1 MGSLKADRLNASR
14 LHLDWGPIDI
24 RKGFI
29 GLAAAAQQHQRRD
42 ACSGVALAFCRRRGI
57 FEQGLGL
64 YPSRLLKRGESQ
76 GGEALDVSQNI
87 KDLARGSGPKGSG
100 SLQRSYSADA
110 SVEYWVST
118 SCYSLDFTS
127 ASASTPA
134 SAKSIGS
141 FGLQS
146 RSEEH
151 TSELPSLMRI
161 SYA

>member
-76 GGEALDVSQNI
+76 ERKSVVQGKSVSVRVDLGGRRII
-87 KDLARGSGPKGSG
+87 KKKTK
-100 SLQRSYSADA
+100 
-110 SVEYWVST
+110 T
-118 SCYSLDFTS
+118 SNKTKRE
-127 ASASTPA
+127 PN
-134 SAKSIGS
+134 
-141 FGLQS
+141 
-146 RSEEH
+146 
-151 TSELPSLMRI
+151 
-161 SYA
+161 

>member
-100 SLQRSYSADA
+100 SLQRS
-110 SVEYWVST
+110 
-118 SCYSLDFTS
+118 
-127 ASASTPA
+127 
-134 SAKSIGS
+134 
-141 FGLQS
+141 
-146 RSEEH
+146 EEH
-151 TSELPSLMRI
+151 TSELQSLMRI
-161 SYA
+161 SYAVFCLKTKKEHKKQYNIHIHRVHNCYARMTTTPKQKS

>member
-100 SLQRSYSADA
+100 SLQRSYSAAA

-118 SCYSLDFTS
+118 KIGRASCREDVCTS
-127 ASASTPA
+127 
-134 SAKSIGS
+134 GS
-141 FGLQS
+141 MS
-146 RSEEH
+146 VV
-151 TSELPSLMRI
+151 
-161 SYA
+161 